1 MRTVLEELADYATS
15 LSADEIPEPARGA
28 VLRAFVDGIACAFY
42 GIQSRPAETVRSV
55 AAEMGGSPGVSL
67 WGLAEKTSAY
77 WAALV
82 NGVALRYWDFN
93 DVYFGPAWT
102 AHPSDNIAA
111 VFGAAEHVG
120 ATGGQFLD
128 ALVVAYE
135 IQMAFSDLPVEANLW
150 HRGWHHTVA
159 CSYASAAAASRL
171 LGLDADQAADA
182 MALAGAR
189 SNTLAEIRHGAISM
203 DKALSAPFAAAS
215 GLLCAF
221 LARAGYTG
229 CRTLLEGRY
238 GFGFAVAGGAEV
250 SGLIP
255 DRGAFRAGKISLK
268 PYPVEGM
275 TITMVE
281 AALNSREKYDGRIED
296 ISAITVRT
304 YEEALTKPSWDDDKI
319 VPASKETADHSFTF
333 CVALAIVAG
342 RVTLEEF
349 GPEWLT
355 DPRVLSLIPR
365 IRFETSGEYTE
376 LYRAGSRPAAVEIHG
391 PDGSAFSEVLHPRG
405 DPARPAD
412 WRDLRVKFAMA
423 AEPYLGADTDSG
435 FERLMAIDQDQ
446 DIRSIARLLRGHDH
460 SERSGHA

>member
-1 MRTVLEELADYATS
+1 MRTVIEELAGYATS
-15 LSADEIPEPARGA
+15 LSADEIPERARDA
-28 VLRAFVDGIACAFY
+28 VRRAFVDGIACAFY
-42 GIQSRPAETVRSV
+42 GIRRPAETVRSV

-67 WGLAEKTSAY
+67 WGLADKTSAY

-120 ATGGQFLD
+120 ATGAQFLD

-135 IQMAFSDLPVEANLW
+135 VQMAFSDLPVEANLW

-171 LGLDADQAADA
+171 LGLDADKTADA

-203 DKALSAPFAAAS
+203 DKALSAPFAAAT

-238 GFGFAVAGGAEV
+238 GFGYAVAGGADV

-255 DRGAFRAGKISLK
+255 DRGSFRSGKISLK

-296 ISAITVRT
+296 ISTVTVRT
-304 YEEALTKPSWDDDKI
+304 YEEALTKPSWDADKV
-319 VPASKETADHSFTF
+319 VPESKETADHSFTF
-333 CVALAIVAG
+333 CIALAIVAG

-349 GPEWLT
+349 ETEWLT

-365 IRFETSGEYTE
+365 IHFETSSDYTA
-376 LYRAGSRPAAVEIHG
+376 LYRTGSRPAAVEIHG
-391 PDGSAFSEVLHPRG
+391 PNGSVFSEVIHPRG
-405 DPARPAD
+405 DPHRPTANQ
-412 WRDLRVKFAMA
+412 DLRDKFVTA
-423 AEPYLGADTDSG
+423 ADRYLGPDTHSA
-435 FERLMAIDQDQ
+435 FERLMAIDGEK
-446 DIRSIARLLRGHDH
+446 DIRSTAWLLRGH
-460 SERSGHA
+460 ERPEQPDRT